1 MKQATSIPKQP
12 RRYRTTVLLGAA
24 VMSSALCAGCNTAR
38 TPSHVLSQSSALQP
52 ISSQEGQD
60 IVERVVRNYAANTSA
75 NLGGSVIIFLSLGQD
90 GVDPTEA
97 LLGRLDIPGVSIRPA
112 SQADKVSGRL
122 VDRESGRSGVLLTV
136 HGIHAVSN
144 EEVTVM
150 CSRFDPRTMDNT
162 AHAFQ
167 YHLRKQNGEWIVL

>member
-1 MKQATSIPKQP
+1 
-12 RRYRTTVLLGAA
+12 
-24 VMSSALCAGCNTAR
+24 MSSALCAGCNTAR

-112 SQADKVSGRL
+112 SQAGKVSGRL

-136 HGIHAVSN
+136 KGIHAVTN

-150 CSRFDPRTMDNT
+150 CSRFDPWMMDNT

-167 YHLRKQNGEWIVL
+167 YRLRKQNGEWIVL